1 MTLFYYSGNPLHKE
15 NSVKSG
21 FNQGD
26 IFLETLSSQHILAL
40 NQCFNNIP
48 TVSFESNFF
57 FMSNC
62 SGKQENRRAFLR
74 KPLLFWETYK
84 KANTQL
90 AVYIVAD
97 YKTKNVKF
105 YKNPPSKNLVI
116 SIRSHWHAAVKVTK
130 TCHHFRLFAHIEI
143 QTKLNKSASIYTDH
157 LQ

>member
-1 MTLFYYSGNPLHKE
+1 MTLFYYSGNPMHKE

-74 KPLLFWETYK
+74 KPLLF
-84 KANTQL
+84 
-90 AVYIVAD
+90 
-97 YKTKNVKF
+97 
-105 YKNPPSKNLVI
+105 
-116 SIRSHWHAAVKVTK
+116 
-130 TCHHFRLFAHIEI
+130 
-143 QTKLNKSASIYTDH
+143 
-157 LQ
+157 

>member
-40 NQCFNNIP
+40 NQCLNNIP

-57 FMSNC
+57 FTSNC
-62 SGKQENRRAFLR
+62 SGKQENRRAFPR
-74 KPLLFWETYK
+74 KSLLFWEIYK

-90 AVYIVAD
+90 SGYIVTD
-97 YKTKNVKF
+97 YKAENVKF
-105 YKNPPSKNLVI
+105 YKNPSSKNLAI

-130 TCHHFRLFAHIEI
+130 MCLRYRPFAHTEI
-143 QTKLNKSASIYTDH
+143 QTKSASIHTDH